1 MSDNS
6 FDQSR
11 RRFLSLPALAA
22 VGGAGLVAGCGL
34 LPIIAKPPKLYTLSP
49 KSTFPEGLP
58 VAQYQLGIEKPSAPS
73 VLSTA
78 KIAVARGPYQMDYYS
93 GALWVDDAPNMIQ
106 RLLIESFENS
116 ERIVAVGRD
125 SVGLRSNFV
134 LRCEVREFQSEYPSV
149 ESEDPPFVHV
159 SINAKLIGLPKRVIV
174 AVTTETQKIVAPE
187 NKLNSIVETFDVAL
201 GRVLREIVTWTLTRP
216 ETQGFR
222 PR

>member
-1 MSDNS
+1 MSQTP
-6 FDQSR
+6 FDPSR
-11 RRFLSLPALAA
+11 RRFLSVPALAA
-22 VGGAGLVAGCGL
+22 LGGAGLLSGCGF
-34 LPIIAKPPKLYTLSP
+34 LPVIAKPPRLYTLSP
-49 KSTFPEGLP
+49 KSTFPPDLP
-58 VAQYQLGIEKPSAPS
+58 LAQYQLGIEKPSAPA

-116 ERIVAVGRD
+116 QRIVAVGRD

-134 LRCEVREFQSEYPSV
+134 LRCEVREFQTEYPSV
-149 ESEDPPFVHV
+149 DSEAAPFVHV

-174 AVTTETQKIVAPE
+174 AVTTETQRIVAPE
-187 NKLNSIVETFDVAL
+187 NKLSNIVETFDVAL
-201 GRVLREIVTWTLTRP
+201 GRVLRQIVVWTLTQP
-216 ETQGFR
+216 ETQAFR

>member
-1 MSDNS
+1 MSQTP
-6 FDQSR
+6 FDPSR
-11 RRFLSLPALAA
+11 RRFLSLPAVAV
-22 VGGAGLVAGCGL
+22 VGGSGLMAGCGF

-49 KSTFPEGLP
+49 KSTFPDGLP
-58 VAQYQLGIEKPSAPS
+58 VAQYQLGVEKPASPA

-78 KIAVARGPYQMDYYS
+78 KIAVARGAYQMDYYS

-116 ERIVAVGRD
+116 GQIVAVGRD

-134 LRCEVREFQSEYPSV
+134 LRCEVREFQAEYPSV
-149 ESEDPPFVHV
+149 ESEDAPFVHV

-174 AVTTETQKIVAPE
+174 AVTTETQRIVAPE
-187 NKLNSIVETFDVAL
+187 NKLDRIVETFDVAL
-201 GRVLREIVTWTLTRP
+201 GRVLRQIVVWTLTLP